1 VHYRIE
7 EVRGLVKSVHSFY
20 PSLGSRDAS
29 IASTFTHRIITR
41 PHFML
46 LRPKASNSGQS
57 RSLLLSVCLSVCL
70 SIAVLGSNL
79 GTCRSQA
86 SALP

>member
-1 VHYRIE
+1 MHYRIE

-29 IASTFTHRIITR
+29 IAITFTHRIITR

-46 LRPKASNSGQS
+46 LRPKASNSSQS
-57 RSLLLSVCLSVCL
+57 RSLLLSVCL